1 MYRSEMVSPVD
12 KITSPTQSDEVERV
26 INGMKINQAAG
37 TDLLY
42 SESFRY
48 SRYEIKNA

>member
-1 MYRSEMVSPVD
+1 MKEL
-12 KITSPTQSDEVERV
+12 

-42 SESFRY
+42 SESFKY
-48 SRYEIKNA
+48 GGNEKKMTEIVTKV